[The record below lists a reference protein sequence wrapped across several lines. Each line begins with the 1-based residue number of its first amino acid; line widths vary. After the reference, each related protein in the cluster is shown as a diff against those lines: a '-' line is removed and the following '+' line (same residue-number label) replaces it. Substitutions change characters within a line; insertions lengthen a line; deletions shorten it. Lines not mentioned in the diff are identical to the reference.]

1 MTVAR
6 SGGLFVLEKK
16 MENKQPLRDPGY
28 SLADRRREEEA
39 LRTAVEMMK
48 PEYRPACAFPLG
60 DVPEVRLE
68 YPHHHWL
75 YTDDGPNPAALD
87 ALGRLCGMLGYHFHV
102 VLADTL
108 GARGAECLRNSTGV
122 EAREGGTLLT
132 VICVR
137 TRTQI
142 WEMEEEK

>member
-1 MTVAR
+1 MRKTPYCDLSLSR
-6 SGGLFVLEKK
+6 T
-16 MENKQPLRDPGY
+16 PLRDPDY
-28 SLADRRREEEA
+28 SLADWRREEEA
-39 LRTAVEMMK
+39 LRTAVDMLA
-48 PEYRPACAFPLG
+48 PEHRPACAFPLG

-87 ALGRLCGMLGYHFHV
+87 ALGRLCGMLGYHFRPV
-102 VLADTL
+102 IYITL
-108 GARGAECLRNSTGV
+108 GERGAEALRHSTGV
-122 EAREGGTLLT
+122 DAKALGRLLT

>member
-1 MTVAR
+1 MRKTPYCDLSLSR
-6 SGGLFVLEKK
+6 T
-16 MENKQPLRDPGY
+16 PLRDPLY
-28 SLADRRREEEA
+28 SLADWRREEEG
-39 LRTAVEMMK
+39 LRTAGEMMN
-48 PEYRPACAFPLG
+48 PEFRPACAFPRG

-87 ALGRLCGMLGYHFHV
+87 ALGRLCGMLGYHFRPGIYI
-102 VLADTL
+102 TL
-108 GARGAECLRNSTGV
+108 GERGAEMLRNSTGV
-122 EAREGGTLLT
+122 DAKALGWLLT

-142 WEMEEEK
+142 WSREEEK

>member
-1 MTVAR
+1 MKNRQA
-6 SGGLFVLEKK
+6 
-16 MENKQPLRDPGY
+16 LRDPGY

-75 YTDDGPNPAALD
+75 YTDDRPEPQMLD
-87 ALGRLCGMLGYHFHV
+87 ALGRLCDMLGYHFHV

-108 GARGAECLRNSTGV
+108 GVRGAECLRNSTGV
-122 EAREGGTLLT
+122 EAREGGVLLT
-132 VICVR
+132 VICAKEVE
-137 TRTQI
+137 QI
-142 WEMEEEK
+142 WRREEEKDGGE

>member
-1 MTVAR
+1 
-6 SGGLFVLEKK
+6 
-16 MENKQPLRDPGY
+16 MEYEHPLRLRRQPLRDPGY
-28 SLADRRREEEA
+28 SLADWRREEEA

-75 YTDDGPNPAALD
+75 YVESVSPAALD
-87 ALGRLCGMLGYHFHV
+87 ALGRLCDLLGYHFRPV
-102 VLADTL
+102 IYIIL
-108 GARGAECLRNSTGV
+108 GERGAEALRHSTGV
-122 EAREGGTLLT
+122 DAKALGRLLT

-142 WEMEEEK
+142 WRMEEEK

>member
-1 MTVAR
+1 
-6 SGGLFVLEKK
+6 
-16 MENKQPLRDPGY
+16 MENRQALRDPSY

-75 YTDDGPNPAALD
+75 YADDRPEPQMLD
-87 ALGRLCGMLGYHFHV
+87 ALGRLCDLLGYHFHV

-108 GARGAECLRNSTGV
+108 GARGAECLRNSTGA
-122 EAREGGTLLT
+122 EAREGGVLLT
-132 VICVR
+132 VICVKER
-137 TRTQI
+137 EQI
-142 WEMEEEK
+142 WRREEEKDGGE

>member
-1 MTVAR
+1 MRQLLREPMR
-6 SGGLFVLEKK
+6 S
-16 MENKQPLRDPGY
+16 PIRDPSY

-39 LRTAVEMMK
+39 LRTAIGMMA
-48 PEYRPACAFPLG
+48 PEHRPACAFPLG

-75 YTDDGPNPAALD
+75 YTDDRPNPAALD
-87 ALGRLCGMLGYHFHV
+87 ALGRLCGMLGYHFRPV
-102 VLADTL
+102 ICVIL
-108 GARGAECLRNSTGV
+108 GERGAEMLRRSTGV
-122 EAREGGTLLT
+122 DAKALGRLLT
-132 VICVR
+132 VVCVR

>member
-1 MTVAR
+1 
-6 SGGLFVLEKK
+6 
-16 MENKQPLRDPGY
+16 MENRQPLRDPGY

-48 PEYRPACAFPLG
+48 PEYRPACTFPLG

-75 YTDDGPNPAALD
+75 YTDDRPEPQMLD

-102 VLADTL
+102 VLADTI

>member
-1 MTVAR
+1 
-6 SGGLFVLEKK
+6 

-48 PEYRPACAFPLG
+48 PECRPACAFPLC

-68 YPHHHWL
+68 YPHHHFL
-75 YTDDGPNPAALD
+75 YTDDGPEPQMLD

-108 GARGAECLRNSTGV
+108 GARGVECLRNSTGV
-122 EAREGGTLLT
+122 EAQEGGTLLT
-132 VICVR
+132 VICVKER
-137 TRTQI
+137 EQI
-142 WEMEEEK
+142 WRMEEEQ

>member
-1 MTVAR
+1 
-6 SGGLFVLEKK
+6 
-16 MENKQPLRDPGY
+16 MEYEHPLRRQPLRDPGY
-28 SLADRRREEEA
+28 SLADWRREEEA

-48 PEYRPACAFPLG
+48 PECRPACAFPLG

-75 YTDDGPNPAALD
+75 YTDDRPEPQMLD

-102 VLADTL
+102 VLANTL
-108 GARGAECLRNSTGV
+108 GARGAECLRNSTDV

-132 VICVR
+132 VICVKVR
-137 TRTQI
+137 EQI
-142 WEMEEEK
+142 WRMEEE

>member
-1 MTVAR
+1 MRKTPYCDLSLSR
-6 SGGLFVLEKK
+6 T
-16 MENKQPLRDPGY
+16 PLRDPSY
-28 SLADRRREEEA
+28 SLADWRREEEA
-39 LRTAVEMMK
+39 LRTAVDMLA
-48 PEYRPACAFPLG
+48 PEHRPACAFPLG

-87 ALGRLCGMLGYHFHV
+87 ALGRLCGMLGYHFRPV
-102 VLADTL
+102 IYIIL
-108 GARGAECLRNSTGV
+108 GERGAEMLRRSTGV
-122 EAREGGTLLT
+122 DAKALGRLLT

-142 WEMEEEK
+142 WEMEEEQ

>member
-1 MTVAR
+1 MRKTPYCDLSLSR
-6 SGGLFVLEKK
+6 T
-16 MENKQPLRDPGY
+16 PLRDPSY

-48 PEYRPACAFPLG
+48 PEHRPACAFPLG

-75 YTDDGPNPAALD
+75 YTDDRPEPQMLD
-87 ALGRLCGMLGYHFHV
+87 ELGRLCGMLGYHFHV

-122 EAREGGTLLT
+122 EAQEGGTLLT
-132 VICVR
+132 VICVKVR
-137 TRTQI
+137 EQI
-142 WEMEEEK
+142 WRRE

>member
-1 MTVAR
+1 MKYEHPLR
-6 SGGLFVLEKK
+6 R
-16 MENKQPLRDPGY
+16 QPLRDPSY
-28 SLADRRREEEA
+28 SLADWRREEKA

-48 PEYRPACAFPLG
+48 PECRPACAFPHG

-75 YTDDGPNPAALD
+75 YTDDRPEPQMLD
-87 ALGRLCGMLGYHFHV
+87 ALGRLCGMLGYHFRPV
-102 VLADTL
+102 ICIIL
-108 GARGAECLRNSTGV
+108 GERGAEALRRSTGV
-122 EAREGGTLLT
+122 DAKALGRLLP

-142 WEMEEEK
+142 WRMEEEK

>member
-1 MTVAR
+1 MKSLAELPR
-6 SGGLFVLEKK
+6 
-16 MENKQPLRDPGY
+16 NPIRDPGY

-39 LRTAVEMMK
+39 LRTAVDMLA
-48 PEYRPACAFPLG
+48 PEHRPACAFPLG

-68 YPHHHWL
+68 YPHHHFL
-75 YTDDGPNPAALD
+75 YVKSVSPAALD

-122 EAREGGTLLT
+122 EVREGGVLLT
-132 VICVR
+132 VICVKER
-137 TRTQI
+137 EQI
-142 WEMEEEK
+142 WRIKEEQ